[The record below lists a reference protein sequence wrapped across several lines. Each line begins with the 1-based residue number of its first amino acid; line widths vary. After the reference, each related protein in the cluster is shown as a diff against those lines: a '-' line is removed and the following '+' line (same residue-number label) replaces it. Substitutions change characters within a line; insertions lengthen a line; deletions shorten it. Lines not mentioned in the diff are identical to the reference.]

1 MSTYLVTLMTAQ
13 WKMYITRKKF
23 RQLKHAADVFASNYK
38 RLTVQRYVKKYRG
51 AAAVVRKFIFGF
63 MNRNRP
69 KCADNIYVSDVAQV
83 EKEIYTNSKFLRAI
97 T

>member
-1 MSTYLVTLMTAQ
+1 
-13 WKMYITRKKF
+13 MYITRKKF

-69 KCADNIYVSDVAQV
+69 KCADNIYVSDVAPGG
-83 EKEIYTNSKFLRAI
+83 KKKCYTNSKFLRAI
-97 T
+97 K